1 MLPEAQRLQGLIARA
16 DYTIAKAGISG
27 TKYLLQKFYG
37 YGGDCRKPL
46 PPIDAAVGDAL
57 WEHPHTQAIISIER
71 ELTGKTKA

>member
-1 MLPEAQRLQGLIARA
+1 MLAEAQSLQGLVARA

-46 PPIDAAVGDAL
+46 PAIDPAIGDAL
-57 WEHPHTQAIISIER
+57 WEHPHTQAVIAIER
-71 ELTGKTKA
+71 ELTGKLKA